1 MGNCPSTSRRKFS
14 PNQECSKQV
23 TAEIVLK
30 PVDEDEKIHFS
41 DSEDEKV
48 PFSDSEDEKSIPMI
62 DGVEENEIPSITN
75 GSGGDAKLKADDNE
89 VPLIVELVHLCI
101 PTNTLDHHT
110 NDFHVVHGE
119 NPRLVLRRGSP
130 FKINV
135 DLNRA
140 FDASKDILCLVFTLK
155 GANSPSYSQNTEV
168 LIPVVLEDEKE
179 KVPAPWEAKVLEAE
193 TKTLTLEVTPA
204 PNCIVGE
211 WILEVDSRLKDD
223 KNAPDFR
230 YKVNDPIFILF
241 NPWCEADT
249 VYLEGEEKREEYVL
263 ADTGLV
269 WRGSHNC
276 LRPCVWNYAQFEE
289 NILECCLYLLTNV
302 GHLRIVDRAD
312 PISVVRHVSAVL
324 NCRDD
329 NGVLVGNWSGKYKGG
344 KPPTCW
350 GGSQVIL
357 QKYFKNKKPVKY
369 GQCWVFSG
377 VFTTVCRA
385 LGIPCRPVTNFS
397 SAHDTHNSLTIDRF
411 FDCHGKPLEK
421 MNIDSVWNFHVW
433 NEVWMQR
440 PDLEPGGYG
449 GWQAAD
455 CTPQEESDGLY
466 RCGPASVAAIKRG
479 EVKKA
484 FDTTFLFAEVNA
496 DKVYWRYHGPNQP
509 LKLIKKS
516 TEEIGQCIS
525 TKAVGKF
532 EREDITHEYK
542 HLERSK
548 EEREVM
554 LRALRQCK
562 DVFSRYY
569 LNDDLEDVQFEF
581 TLLDDIVIGEPFTVK
596 LKALN
601 KKDGGDEFT
610 VSVSL
615 HVHSA
620 LYTGESK
627 KLIKKDEFQIK
638 LGPGVEQEMTM
649 RLEYAEYEKSLVDQC
664 AFLISAMA
672 HVEET
677 GFDYC
682 AQDDFRVRMP
692 DISIQVDGE
701 IVQNQPI
708 TVTATLSNP
717 LPKPLKGGEFIIEG
731 PGFGKPTKLKMKGN
745 IPPGEDAKVKC
756 KLTPNTC
763 GCKAVIAKFRSKE
776 LEDVDG
782 YHTIYVKACSD
793 AQKDSNCHL

>member
-23 TAEIVLK
+23 TTEIVLK
-30 PVDEDEKIHFS
+30 PVDEDEKINFS

-62 DGVEENEIPSITN
+62 DGVEENEIPAITN
-75 GSGGDAKLKADDNE
+75 GSGGDAKLKTDDSE

-101 PTNTLDHHT
+101 PSNTVDHHT
-110 NDFHVVHGE
+110 NDFHVVHGD

-135 DLNRA
+135 DLNRS
-140 FDASKDILCLVFTLK
+140 FDSSKDILCLVFTLK
-155 GANSPSYSQNTEV
+155 GASSPSYSQNTEV
-168 LIPVVLEDEKE
+168 LIPVVLGDEKE
-179 KVPAPWEAKVLEAE
+179 RVPAPWEVRVLEAE

-223 KNAPDFR
+223 KSAPDFR
-230 YKVNDPIFILF
+230 YKVKDSLFILF

-249 VYLEGEEKREEYVL
+249 VYMEDEEKREEYVL

-276 LRPCVWNYAQFEE
+276 LRPCVWSYAQFEE
-289 NILECCLYLLTNV
+289 NILECCLYMLTNV

-312 PISVVRHVSAVL
+312 PISVVRHISAAL

-344 KPPTCW
+344 KSPTCW
-350 GGSQVIL
+350 GGSQMIL

-433 NEVWMQR
+433 NEAWMQR

-455 CTPQEESDGLY
+455 CTPQEESDG
-466 RCGPASVAAIKRG
+466 KR
-479 EVKKA
+479 
-484 FDTTFLFAEVNA
+484 
-496 DKVYWRYHGPNQP
+496 
-509 LKLIKKS
+509 
-516 TEEIGQCIS
+516 
-525 TKAVGKF
+525 
-532 EREDITHEYK
+532 
-542 HLERSK
+542 
-548 EEREVM
+548 
-554 LRALRQCK
+554 
-562 DVFSRYY
+562 
-569 LNDDLEDVQFEF
+569 
-581 TLLDDIVIGEPFTVK
+581 
-596 LKALN
+596 
-601 KKDGGDEFT
+601 
-610 VSVSL
+610 
-615 HVHSA
+615 
-620 LYTGESK
+620 
-627 KLIKKDEFQIK
+627 
-638 LGPGVEQEMTM
+638 
-649 RLEYAEYEKSLVDQC
+649 KSL
-664 AFLISAMA
+664 S
-672 HVEET
+672 
-677 GFDYC
+677 Y
-682 AQDDFRVRMP
+682 
-692 DISIQVDGE
+692 
-701 IVQNQPI
+701 
-708 TVTATLSNP
+708 
-717 LPKPLKGGEFIIEG
+717 
-731 PGFGKPTKLKMKGN
+731 
-745 IPPGEDAKVKC
+745 
-756 KLTPNTC
+756 
-763 GCKAVIAKFRSKE
+763 
-776 LEDVDG
+776 
-782 YHTIYVKACSD
+782 
-793 AQKDSNCHL
+793 

>member
-1 MGNCPSTSRRKFS
+1 MSSKSQRGFKFEWKRPAPSEWITVLPRRRKR
-14 PNQECSKQV
+14 KV
-23 TAEIVLK
+23 K
-30 PVDEDEKIHFS
+30 S
-41 DSEDEKV
+41 DDK
-48 PFSDSEDEKSIPMI
+48 DI
-62 DGVEENEIPSITN
+62 
-75 GSGGDAKLKADDNE
+75 
-89 VPLIVELVHLCI
+89 PLIVELVHLDI
-101 PTNTLDHHT
+101 PANTAEHYT
-110 NDFHVVHGE
+110 FDFHLVQSL
-119 NPRLVLRRGSP
+119 NPRLLIRRGAP
-130 FKINV
+130 FKLNV
-135 DLNRA
+135 DLNRP
-140 FDASKDILCLVFTLK
+140 FDSLKDILCLVFTLK
-155 GANSPSYSQNTEV
+155 DASSPSYSQNTEV
-168 LIPVVLEDEKE
+168 LIPVVLDYEKE
-179 KVPAPWEAKVLEAE
+179 KVPAPWQVKVLENQS
-193 TKTLTLEVTPA
+193 KTLTLEVTPA
-204 PNCIVGE
+204 SNCIVGE
-211 WILEVDSRLKDD
+211 WILEVDSRLKED

-230 YKVNDPIFILF
+230 YKVKDPLIILF

-249 VYLEGEEKREEYVL
+249 VYLEDEEKREEYVL
-263 ADTGLV
+263 ADSGLV

-276 LRPCVWNYAQFEE
+276 LRPCVWNYAQYEE
-289 NILECCLYLLTNV
+289 NVLACCLYLLSHV
-302 GHLRIVDRAD
+302 GQLRVVDRAD
-312 PISVVRHVSAVL
+312 PIQVVRHISAVL

-329 NGVLVGNWSGKYKGG
+329 NGVLVGN
-344 KPPTCW
+344 C
-350 GGSQVIL
+350 
-357 QKYFKNKKPVKY
+357 KKPIKY

-397 SAHDTHNSLTIDRF
+397 SAHDTHNSLTVDRF

-433 NEVWMQR
+433 NEAWMQR

-455 CTPQEESDGLY
+455 CTPQEESDGMY

-479 EVKKA
+479 EVKRA

-496 DKVYWRYHGPNQP
+496 DKVYWRYHGPSQP

-525 TKAVGKF
+525 TKAIGKF

-542 HLERSK
+542 HVERSK
-548 EEREVM
+548 EERDVM

-581 TLLDDIVIGEPFTVK
+581 TLIDDIVIGEPFTVK

-601 KKDGGDEFT
+601 KREEGDEFT
-610 VSVSL
+610 VTVSL

-620 LYTGESK
+620 LYTGEAK
-627 KLIKKDEFQIK
+627 KLVKKDEFEIK

-649 RLEYAEYEKSLVDQC
+649 RVEYAEYERCLAEQC
-664 AFLISAMA
+664 AFVVSAA
-672 HVEET
+672 ARVHET

-692 DISIQVDGE
+692 DIAIQVDGE
-701 IVQNQPI
+701 IVQNQAI
-708 TVTATLSNP
+708 TVTARLTNP
-717 LPKPLKGGEFIIEG
+717 LPKPLKGGEFVIEG
-731 PGFGKPTKLKMKGN
+731 PGFGKAVKLKMKGTVL
-745 IPPGEDAKVKC
+745 PGKDAKVQC
-756 KLTPNTC
+756 KLTPTTP
-763 GCKAVIAKFRSKE
+763 GCKAVIAKFMSKE

-782 YHTIYVKACSD
+782 YHPIYVKAF
-793 AQKDSNCHL
+793 AENQKEKENNCHL